1 MSLQIRRNTP
11 AESFFGKV
19 NAPDLGSRRR
29 RLAAAALAAVT
40 TASLIATP
48 AEAHDR
54 CDSLANATTAA
65 GVFWP
70 PSAAFQV
77 GYYLAKFA
85 DESTRSGD
93 VDPDV
98 LDCGEAI
105 SLSPEDYARI
115 TENTDPQQFFYPY
128 WKATGS
134 FVQASRDFNL
144 AKARWQG
151 LREAVR
157 SATVDGRPKLAAEL
171 QFQTDAAHAKVANRF
186 TEYENAHDVYAA
198 AIGEA
203 ATIYEDR
210 GLSFVPPLE
219 VQDVVDTMQDA
230 LDGQVPEFEIRFWV
244 DIGCT
249 PPAFIDAEGLLA
261 PADRFVNDD
270 VPPGTFM
277 NSETLASPATMLRT
291 ISTTLS
297 TVVKGNLGRLL
308 PDDFPANPVLPVP
321 CVGDLDQ
328 DGVVGSSDLG
338 LLLGR
343 WGFCL

>member
-1 MSLQIRRNTP
+1 MSLQIRLGKSIESHFGNAITP
-11 AESFFGKV
+11 VF
-19 NAPDLGSRRR
+19 GSRRR
-29 RLAAAALAAVT
+29 HLVATVLAAVT
-40 TASLIATP
+40 TASLVATP
-48 AEAHDR
+48 AEAHDE

-70 PSAAFQV
+70 PAAGFQV

-93 VDPDV
+93 IDPGV
-98 LDCGEAI
+98 LDCGGSI
-105 SLSPEDYARI
+105 SLSPEDYARL
-115 TENTDPQQFFYPY
+115 TENTDPEQFFYPY
-128 WKATGS
+128 WKATGA

-157 SATVDGRPKLAAEL
+157 TATVDGRPKLAAEL
-171 QFQTDAAHAKVANRF
+171 QFQTNAAHAKVTTRF
-186 TEYENAHDVYAA
+186 NEYENAHDVYAA

-203 ATIYEDR
+203 ARIYEER
-210 GLSFVPPLE
+210 GLSFVPPLR
-219 VQDVVDTMQDA
+219 VQDVVETMQAA

-261 PADRFVNDD
+261 PADRFVNDE

-277 NSETLASPATMLRT
+277 DAETLSSPATMLQS
-291 ISTTLS
+291 IAVTLS
-297 TVVKGNLGRLL
+297 TVVKANLDRLL
-308 PDDFPANPVLPVP
+308 PEGFSDNAVLPVP